1 MYIVDRLEGDW
12 AVVEGEKQTFNLP
25 RKLLPGEVREG
36 DVIRITVEIDHEATR
51 SRERKVKQLME
62 EVFED

>member
-1 MYIVDRLEGDW
+1 MYIIDRLEGDW
-12 AVVEGEKQTFNLP
+12 AVVEGEERTFNLP

-51 SRERKVKQLME
+51 ARVQKVKQLME

>member
-1 MYIVDRLEGDW
+1 VYIIDRLEGEW
-12 AVVEGEKQTFNLP
+12 ACVEGEDKIFNLP

-51 SRERKVKQLME
+51 ARVQKVKQLME